1 MHCWAVSVDAC
12 QLRPSETSVLISRL
26 LLQKSSSSRSIVM
39 AGLEPPCDMPE
50 IIKSADTQDKVIKA
64 KVALENFYTNLLA
77 QHSDRKNRLVLPD
90 LHTYM

>member
-1 MHCWAVSVDAC
+1 
-12 QLRPSETSVLISRL
+12 
-26 LLQKSSSSRSIVM
+26 M